1 MNKRMRILKRGVN
14 HVQIVA
20 LSLRGFK
27 IHQVMPHMENCKN
40 GGWEALGIWLRTRG
54 PAAPGRS
61 KA

>member
-1 MNKRMRILKRGVN
+1 M
-14 HVQIVA
+14 QIVA

-54 PAAPGRS
+54 PAAPGRG